1 MDQLRALVALFPEM
15 LQDRRSH
22 HEDRV
27 DDALRWTYYAAMS
40 TVFFPDMLGV
50 KVAPISPMSFFR

>member
-15 LQDRRSH
+15 LQGRYH
-22 HEDRV
+22 QEDRV
-27 DDALRWTYYAAMS
+27 DSALGWTYYAAIS

>member
-1 MDQLRALVALFPEM
+1 M
-15 LQDRRSH
+15 LQDRDEGKVIERIMY
-22 HEDRV
+22 
-27 DDALRWTYYAAMS
+27 ATLGWTYYAAMS